1 MSIEYY
7 LTEILTPILLENGVK
22 YRFVTQIC
30 NDIRHRMHS
39 LLSCWG
45 DEKTRKTILLL
56 ALEEAIFYKPDGK
69 PYVREFVVTTIRNSM
84 LEIAASDSF
93 VKFKMN
99 KILSNEA
106 IVSITSSAI
115 LFFNDFDFESHKV
128 SLPDEENVY
137 LSAKHKYPIAWDVL
151 FELANLEDREKE
163 LVDSGKTA
171 DKIENNY
178 IFSGVKN
185 IKSKAV
191 VLDGYTLEFDEV
203 LCSIL
208 KDIKDGNKEEFY
220 TDSFKFISRN
230 FEKVLCVMQKILQCN
245 GKIVTCN
252 YYISRTYIKRK
263 KLLSRPAHTTI
274 EAEEKSKVLYSVPI

>member
-208 KDIKDGNKEEFY
+208 RMC
-220 TDSFKFISRN
+220 SSRRL
-230 FEKVLCVMQKILQCN
+230 FLHSLM
-245 GKIVTCN
+245 
-252 YYISRTYIKRK
+252 
-263 KLLSRPAHTTI
+263 
-274 EAEEKSKVLYSVPI
+274 LYSQF